1 MVLFSPM
8 ENELFERKIKK
19 LQMLLDEVEAHLLE
33 LAETQEELL
42 MSLKPSL
49 SLRVLQGGGEV
60 GGEPEKRPN
69 LMAVYD
75 LIEDRGASQPL
86 ADTGGVSG

>member
-1 MVLFSPM
+1 M

-60 GGEPEKRPN
+60 SDGTEKRPN
-69 LMAVYD
+69 LMAIYD
-75 LIEDRGASQPL
+75 LTEDRGASQPL

>member
-1 MVLFSPM
+1 M

-19 LQMLLDEVEAHLLE
+19 LQMLLDEVEAHLSE

-60 GGEPEKRPN
+60 SDETEKRPN

-75 LIEDRGASQPL
+75 LTEDRGASQPL